1 VAVWGSSLN
10 VFNEFSFFSTTFLF
24 EKVGGKMKSLGPL
37 AATITLCFGFV
48 LIQEHLQGKKVT

>member
-1 VAVWGSSLN
+1 VWGSFLY

-24 EKVGGKMKSLGPL
+24 AKVGGKIKSLGPL